1 MKKIALALMFVSN
14 MAVAQTIERFDA
26 SKNVTQK
33 STVTWIYSD
42 NVVEACNAERRKH
55 GLPTFKQ
62 ASMACSFWTHN
73 TCYII
78 TARNTDHDT
87 IGHEIRHCFAGK
99 FH

>member
-1 MKKIALALMFVSN
+1 MKKIVLALMFVSN
-14 MAVAQTIERFDA
+14 LAVAQTTERFDA

-33 STVTWIYSD
+33 STVTWVFTD
-42 NVVEACNAERRKH
+42 NVVQACNAKRREYGH
-55 GLPTFKQ
+55 PEFKQ
-62 ASMACSFWTHN
+62 PSMACSFWTRD